1 MMNEIIRRYC
11 KEKFCTWLLYLSF
24 FSLPLNL
31 YLNNLIFTLFIIVFG
46 LIKIYEGKFF
56 KFDELRLNLKEFLI
70 ISSPFLLIVIG
81 LIYSKEPASFRFV
94 ERMAPI
100 ILMSYYLFIDK
111 EFFIK
116 TIKGVFTFLLF
127 GCLFFSIS
135 NWAIAFESIYSN
147 SLPISVLITQ
157 DYASYNLTQVLDI
170 HPPYAG
176 LFLNAAIG
184 FSVFSLH
191 DKNRRLPTWFLLF
204 SLAILVL
211 FLFNLMARN
220 AIFCF
225 IFFAIIYFIKYRK
238 HLHLIVFIGLLTSII
253 FYIYSKEE
261 NYLRDRF
268 LKSLNFFE
276 EETIFSKKDNRF
288 DRLTASFE
296 VFKQY
301 PLFGPGSGAEDGLRR
316 EQYLL
321 NRDVEAFN
329 ENYNAHNQFMEYLST
344 YGLFGGI
351 VFMLIFFTFFKKCI
365 RNRSLFLIY
374 IFSCFFIATVSESL
388 LERSWGV
395 SFYILLFITIWVWE
409 PKSFKSNQQNA

>member
-1 MMNEIIRRYC
+1 MSEIVSRYGT
-11 KEKFCTWLLYLSF
+11 EKFCKWLLYLSF
-24 FSLPLNL
+24 FFLPLNL
-31 YLNNLIFTLFIIVFG
+31 FLNNLIFTLFIILFG

-56 KFDELRLNLKEFLI
+56 KVDELRLNIKEFLI
-70 ISSPFLLIVIG
+70 ISSPFFLIVIG
-81 LIYSKEPASFRFV
+81 LIYSKEPSSFRFI
-94 ERMAPI
+94 ERVAPI
-100 ILMSYYLFIDK
+100 ILMAYFVIIDR

-127 GCLFFSIS
+127 GCLLFSIS
-135 NWAIAFESIYSN
+135 NWAIALENIYSN
-147 SLPISVLITQ
+147 SLPLSVLITQ

-176 LFLNAAIG
+176 LFLNSAIG

-191 DKNRRLPTWFLLF
+191 DKKSRLPAWFLIF
-204 SLAILVL
+204 SLAILIL

-225 IFFAIIYFIKYRK
+225 LLFAIIYFVKYRK
-238 HLHLIVFIGLLTSII
+238 KLYLFLFVGVLTSIVI
-253 FYIYSKEE
+253 YIYSKEE

-268 LKSLNFFE
+268 LKSLNIFE

-288 DRLTASFE
+288 DRLTASYE

-301 PLFGPGSGAEDGLRR
+301 PVFGPGTGAEDSLRR
-316 EQYLL
+316 EQYFL

-329 ENYNAHNQFMEYLST
+329 KNYNAHNQFMEYLST

-351 VFMLIFFTFFKKCI
+351 VFMFIFFTFLKKCI
-365 RNRSLFLIY
+365 RKRSFFLMF
-374 IFSCFFIATVSESL
+374 IFSCFFIASVSESL
-388 LERSWGV
+388 FERSWGV
-395 SFYILLFITIWVWE
+395 SFYILLFISIWVWK
-409 PKSFKSNQQNA
+409 PKSLKNKNQNA